1 MRMLLLDAVLDV
13 LILDAAVVL
22 RLVVVLVFLPVDHY

>member
-1 MRMLLLDAVLDV
+1 MRMLLDAVLDI

-22 RLVVVLVFLPVDHY
+22 RLVVVLVFLPVDS